1 MKRNV
6 QILSTHIFIAMR
18 YSSLILAWIILSL
31 SIIHARPVD
40 AQGLKETTVALQLK
54 NQPLKRVLQEI
65 ERQSAYRF
73 VYSNGSIPETQKISI
88 HMESSLP
95 EVLDHI
101 AQATHTRYEPVGKN
115 IVVTYVPPQQPVQVS
130 GRITDT
136 DGASLG
142 GASIRVIETG
152 RSFSADNDGYY
163 SLSLLP
169 GEYTFEIS
177 YVSYATQQRRGISVE
192 AGRPLTLDFALEA
205 QLGELSEVVVVGYGQ
220 NIRKNLTTSVGSLT
234 PADVPQRNVASANQL
249 LQGQIAGVNLTMTNG
264 TPGGRS
270 RVSIRGISSINGDN
284 EPLYVIDG
292 IPLSKET
299 ASYNFS
305 GEYRQDPLS
314 LINPNDIESIDVLKD
329 AAATAIYGSRGTN
342 GVIIITTKQG
352 KSGATKISFN
362 QTTGIGVMPKKLDLL
377 NPQEYIDMQTEA
389 VNTFNTD
396 MGYTPGSTGYIDIN
410 KVLGTVPSDPYD
422 VNWQDIIIR
431 NQALST
437 QTDLSFSGGN
447 DEVTYFTSGGYQ
459 YQEGMIEKSSLRR
472 YSFRNNI
479 DYKPYSFLNV
489 GVRLNGNYTQSES
502 IPNGDQGTALFQ
514 RSLEQ
519 RPYDRPFLE
528 DGSYAVGGLDVL
540 RHNALIILDKDDTE
554 DKNFQGLI
562 NAYANISFLKYFTF
576 QTSYN
581 TEIRLGNGHRVQRIG
596 HPYNGSKGWM
606 RDVRNYRYS
615 GTFDNT
621 LTFRNEWANGLSLEA
636 MATYSFFRDTYNF
649 NEATGQE
656 FPSDDFKHITAAT
669 IRTGDEDGEQYAM
682 ESYIGRLVMGYKN
695 RYLLSASARYDGSS
709 KFAKDN
715 RYATFPAVSLGWVFS
730 EEQFME
736 GINALDFGKLRLSW
750 GKTGNQDGIGN
761 YSYFPLAT
769 GGYNYNE
776 LTGLSITS
784 IGNYDLMWETSEQTN
799 IGLDLT
805 FLNGRLGLTYDYF
818 VKKSENLLYNVPVLA
833 TSGFSSRT
841 SNIGSMENRGH
852 ELTINSTNI
861 NRGNFRWTTNF
872 NIAFI
877 RNKVTSLVGDAPVLI
892 GGWNAIIVGQPLG
905 TIYGY
910 KQLGIYQTIDEI
922 PQPQIDQGVR
932 PGDIRFDDIDGNGT
946 INSTDQQIIGSAQ
959 PKFNGGMTNTVT
971 FRNFDMS
978 LFTTFSLGN
987 EIAAAWRSGLD
998 HLGGRDYGGLAES
1011 YYARWTGPNTSNTV
1025 PRATKSG
1032 FNIRNSSYFVEDGSY
1047 FRVKSLTIG
1056 YRLPQSFIRR
1066 MGMESVRVFATGVN
1080 LLTFTDYSGY
1090 DPEASMNI
1098 DARSFG
1104 VDNLVTPQPRSYLM
1118 GLTVNF

>member
-1 MKRNV
+1 
-6 QILSTHIFIAMR
+6 MR
-18 YSSLILAWIILSL
+18 YSSLILAWVILSF
-31 SIIHARPVD
+31 SMINARPAD
-40 AQGLKETTVALQLK
+40 AQKLRETTVALQL
-54 NQPLKRVLQEI
+54 QSQTLRQVFREI
-65 ERQSAYRF
+65 ERQSTYRF
-73 VYSNGSIPETQKISI
+73 VYRNGSIPESRQVSVD
-88 HMESSLP
+88 MQASLSD
-95 EVLDHI
+95 VLDYL
-101 AQATHTRYEPVGKN
+101 AEVTDTRYEPVGKN
-115 IVVTYVPPQQPVQVS
+115 IVVTYAPPQQPVQLS
-130 GRITDT
+130 GRVVDT
-136 DGASLG
+136 EGATLG
-142 GASIRVIETG
+142 GASIRIVETG
-152 RSFSADNDGYY
+152 RSYSADNEGRYAF
-163 SLSLLP
+163 SLVP
-169 GEYTFEIS
+169 GVYTFEIS

-192 AGRPLTLDFALEA
+192 AGKPLTLNFTLEA
-205 QLGELSEVVVVGYGQ
+205 QLGELGEVVVVGYGQ
-220 NIRKNLTTSVGSLT
+220 NLRKNLTTSVASLR
-234 PADVPQRNVASANQL
+234 PAEVPQRNVASANQL
-249 LQGQIAGVNLTMTNG
+249 LQGQLAGVNLSMTNG

-352 KSGATKISFN
+352 VSGAPKISFS
-362 QTTGIGVMPKKLDLL
+362 QSTGIGVMPKKLDLL

-389 VNTFNTD
+389 VNTYNTD
-396 MGYTPGSTGYIDIN
+396 MGYAPGSTGYIDIN
-410 KVLGTVPSDPYD
+410 KVLGAVPSDPYD

-447 DEVTYFTSGGYQ
+447 DQVTYFTSGGYQ
-459 YQEGMIEKSSLRR
+459 YQEGMIEKSSLKR

-479 DYKPYSFLNV
+479 DYKPYPFLNV

-540 RHNALIILDKDDTE
+540 RHNALIILDKDDTQ

-562 NAYANISFLKYFTF
+562 NAYANIHFLKYFSF

-615 GTFDNT
+615 GTVDNT
-621 LTFRNEWANGLSLEA
+621 LTFRNEWANGLRLEA
-636 MATYSFFRDTYNF
+636 MATYSFFRDVYHF

-682 ESYIGRLVMGYKN
+682 ESYIGRLVMGYKD

-709 KFAKDN
+709 KFSSDN

-736 GINALDFGKLRLSW
+736 GVNALNFGKLRLSW
-750 GKTGNQDGIGN
+750 GKTGNQDGIKN
-761 YSYFPLAT
+761 YAYFPLAK

-776 LTGLSITS
+776 LTGLSVTS
-784 IGNYDLMWETSEQTN
+784 IGNYDLMWETSEQIN
-799 IGLDLT
+799 AGVDLT
-805 FLNGRLGLTYDYF
+805 FLGGKLGLTYDYF

-833 TSGFSSRT
+833 TSGFSERT

-861 NRGNFRWTTNF
+861 QRDAFRWTTNF
-872 NIAFI
+872 NISFI
-877 RNKVTSLVGDAPVLI
+877 RNKVTSLVGDAPVLV

-910 KQLGIYQTIDEI
+910 KQLGLYQTIDEI
-922 PQPQIDQGVR
+922 PQSLVGQGVR
-932 PGDIRFDDIDGNGT
+932 PGDIRFDDVDQNGI
-946 INSTDQQIIGSAQ
+946 INSSDLQVIGSAQ
-959 PKFNGGMTNTVT
+959 PKFSGGMTNTVT
-971 FRNFDMS
+971 FRNFDVS
-978 LFTTFSLGN
+978 LFTTYSVGN
-987 EIAAAWRSGLD
+987 DVAAAWRSGLD

-1032 FNIRNSSYFVEDGSY
+1032 FNIRNSSYYVEDGSY
-1047 FRVKSLTIG
+1047 FRVKSLTVG

-1066 MGMESVRVFATGVN
+1066 IGMESVRVFATGVN

-1090 DPEASMNI
+1090 DPEASQNI

>member
-1 MKRNV
+1 MRSSSV
-6 QILSTHIFIAMR
+6 FIA
-18 YSSLILAWIILSL
+18 WIVFGLTMT
-31 SIIHARPVD
+31 HARTSD
-40 AQGLKETTVALQLK
+40 AQGLEKASVHLEVNAKSLK
-54 NQPLKRVLQEI
+54 HVLQEI
-65 ERQSAYRF
+65 ERQTAYRF
-73 VYSNGSIPETQKISI
+73 VYRNGSIPEDQQITLHMRSNLVAVLNKVSTITNTQY
-88 HMESSLP
+88 ES
-95 EVLDHI
+95 
-101 AQATHTRYEPVGKN
+101 VGKN
-115 IVVTYVPPQQPVQVS
+115 IVVTYAAPQQPVRVS
-130 GRITDT
+130 GQITDT
-136 DGASLG
+136 DGGPLG
-142 GASIRVIETG
+142 GASVRVVELN
-152 RSFSADNDGYY
+152 RSVSADNEGRYT
-163 SLSLLP
+163 LNLTP
-169 GEYTFEIS
+169 GTYTFEVT
-177 YVSYATQQRRGISVE
+177 YVSYVTQQRRSVSVE
-192 AGRPLTLDFALEA
+192 AGRPLTLDFALETS
-205 QLGELSEVVVVGYGQ
+205 LGELSEVVVVGYGQ
-220 NIRKNLTTSVGSLT
+220 NIRKNLTTAVGSLN
-234 PADVPQRNVASANQL
+234 PSDVPQRNVSSANQL

-342 GVIIITTKQG
+342 GVVLITTKRG
-352 KSGATKISFN
+352 KSGTPQISFN
-362 QTTGIGVMPKKLDLL
+362 QTTGIGVMPKKLNLL
-377 NPQEYIDMQTEA
+377 SPQEYIDMQTEA
-389 VNTFNTD
+389 VNTFNAD
-396 MGYTPGSTGYIDIN
+396 MGYTPGSTGYININ
-410 KVLGTVPSDPYD
+410 SVLGSVPSDPYD

-447 DEVTYFTSGGYQ
+447 EHVTYFTSGGYQ
-459 YQEGMIEKSSLRR
+459 LQEGMIEKSSLKR

-479 DYKPYSFLNV
+479 DYKPYDFLNV
-489 GVRLNGNYTQSES
+489 GVNLNGNYTLSTS

-528 DGSYAVGGLDVL
+528 NGSYAVGGLDIL
-540 RHNALIILDKDDTE
+540 RHNAMIILDKDHTQ

-562 NAYANISFLKYFTF
+562 NAYANISFLKNFSF

-581 TEIRLGNGHRVQRIG
+581 TEIRLGNGHRVQQIG
-596 HPYNGSKGWM
+596 HPYNGSKGWIN
-606 RDVRNYRYS
+606 DVRNYRYS

-621 LTFRNEWANGLSLEA
+621 LTYRNEWDNGFNLEA

-649 NEATGQE
+649 NQATGTE
-656 FPSDDFKHITAAT
+656 LPSDDFQHISAAT
-669 IRTGDEDGEQYAM
+669 IRTGTEDGSQYAM
-682 ESYIGRLVMGYKN
+682 ESYIGRLILGYKN

-709 KFAKDN
+709 KFSRDN
-715 RYATFPAVSLGWVFS
+715 RYATFPAASFGWVFS
-730 EEQFME
+730 EEQFLE
-736 GINALDFGKLRLSW
+736 DASWLSFGKLRLSW
-750 GKTGNQDGIGN
+750 GKTGNQDGIG
-761 YSYFPLAT
+761 YYDYFPLAT

-784 IGNYDLMWETSEQTN
+784 IGNYDLKWETSEQTN
-799 IGLDLT
+799 IGVDLT
-805 FLNGRLGLTYDYF
+805 FLNGRFGLTYDYF
-818 VKKSENLLYNVPVLA
+818 IKTSDDLLYNVPVLA
-833 TSGFSSRT
+833 TSGFTSRT

-861 NRGNFRWTTNF
+861 NRNGFQWTTNF

-877 RNKVTSLVGDAPVLI
+877 RNKVTSLIGDAPILI

-905 TIYGY
+905 TIYSY
-910 KQLGIYQTIDEI
+910 KQRGIYQSLDEI
-922 PQPQIDQGVR
+922 PQPLINQGVR
-932 PGDIRFDDIDGNGT
+932 PGDIWFDDVDGNGI
-946 INSTDQQIIGSAQ
+946 INSADQQIVGSAE
-959 PKFNGGMTNTVT
+959 PKFSGGMTNTINIK
-971 FRNFDMS
+971 NFDFS
-978 LFTTFSLGN
+978 LFTTYSVGN
-987 EIAAAWRSGLD
+987 DIAAAWRTGLD
-998 HLGGRDYGGLAES
+998 HLGGRDYGALAES
-1011 YYARWTGPNTSNTV
+1011 YYKRWTGPNTSNTV

-1032 FNIRNSSYFVEDGSY
+1032 FNIRNSSYYVEDGSY
-1047 FRVKSLTIG
+1047 FRVKSLTVG
-1056 YRLPQSFIRR
+1056 YRLPQLLTRR
-1066 MGMESVRVFATGVN
+1066 IGMESVRFFATGVN
-1080 LLTFTDYSGY
+1080 LLTFTNYSGY